1 MRITKISFL
10 LIFIGLILYSHATPE
25 MAIRSRVLLM
35 GYPAA
40 AMEADIVAYEYESG
54 IEDEDEQGYR
64 ITNPPIERATGG
76 ELDTYVV
83 SKKLW
88 FYFARFEKDV

>member
-1 MRITKISFL
+1 MKIVKISFL
-10 LIFIGLILYSHATPE
+10 LIFIGFIIYSHATPE
-25 MAIRSRVLLM
+25 MAIRSRVLWM
-35 GYPAA
+35 
-40 AMEADIVAYEYESG
+40 SH
-54 IEDEDEQGYR
+54 
-64 ITNPPIERATGG
+64 PIDRATGG

>member
-1 MRITKISFL
+1 MKIIKISFL
-10 LIFIGLILYSHATPE
+10 LMFIGLILYSHATPE

-35 GYPAA
+35 GYPTA
-40 AMEADIVAYEYESG
+40 AMEADIVAYDYESG

-64 ITNPPIERATGG
+64 ITNPPIERATQG
-76 ELDTYVV
+76 ELDTYIV

>member
-1 MRITKISFL
+1 MKITKISFL

-35 GYPAA
+35 SHPIAA
-40 AMEADIVAYEYESG
+40 IKADIVAYEYGSG
-54 IEDEDEQGYR
+54 IEREDEQGYR
-64 ITNPPIERATGG
+64 ITNPPIDRATGG

>member
-1 MRITKISFL
+1 MKITKISFL

-25 MAIRSRVLLM
+25 MAVRSRVLLM
-35 GYPAA
+35 SHPIA
-40 AMEADIVAYEYESG
+40 AMQANIVPYEYESG

-64 ITNPPIERATGG
+64 ITNPPIERATRG
-76 ELDTYVV
+76 ELDTYIV